1 MFKNYLKRGTG
12 LLWVFTAM
20 FCGGTLLFSQRADI
34 LISDFEGDDYGDWK
48 VQGEAFGRRPAPGT
62 LPNQMKVSGFL
73 GKGLV
78 NSFYNGDRS
87 TGMLT
92 SPEFVIQRKYIN
104 FLIGGGG
111 FEGKTC
117 MNLIVDG
124 KVVREAV
131 GPNTEPG
138 GSEELKPA
146 AWDVR
151 ELEGKKAVIRI
162 VDDAT
167 GGWGHINVDHIVQS
181 DNPTNV
187 IPRMVAA
194 EIDVALNKKY
204 LLFPTKNGA
213 PRRRVTVTVDSQTV
227 RDFDIELSDAP
238 DWYAHLDL
246 TPWQDK
252 KIKVRINRIP
262 ENSKIPS
269 LIRQSDVIWDE
280 KNLYKEPL
288 RAQFHFSPKRGWNN
302 DPNGLVYANGEYH
315 LYFQHHPYGWSW
327 GNMHWGHAVSKDLVH
342 WKELPIAIYP
352 ARYGDWAWSGSAVV
366 DKNNTSG
373 WKRGKNEL
381 IVAAFTSTGRG
392 ECILYSNDRGRTFS
406 EYEKNPVVKHEGRD
420 PRLLWHEPTKQWVMA
435 IYDELDR
442 KQWIMFYT
450 SPDLKSWTYQ
460 SRIEGF
466 FECPDLFEISGKWIL
481 TAASSD
487 YMIGSFDGKQ
497 FVPETPK
504 LKGHRGRGFYAAQT
518 FSNEPKGR
526 VVQIG
531 WLQVDTPG
539 MPFNQAM
546 SLPMELNLKQTRE
559 GLRMTWMP
567 VDELKSLRDGGNKAN
582 DIQSFR
588 AQLIELRA
596 EFGAVEFVVNIRG
609 AAIKYN
615 PLKQE
620 ISVNGITAP
629 APLVDGKQR
638 LIAYVDKTILEVFAS
653 DGLTY
658 IPLPFTPKSE
668 DQSVSISGGSPSK
681 LEVYKLKSA
690 WK

>member
-1 MFKNYLKRGTG
+1 MHKMVLKRNVGVG
-12 LLWVFTAM
+12 IFLVLSCFCAAVF
-20 FCGGTLLFSQRADI
+20 GQRQDV
-34 LISDFEGDDYGDWK
+34 LIADFEGDDYGDWK
-48 VQGEAFGRRPAPGT
+48 VEGEAFGTKPARGT
-62 LPNQMKVSGFL
+62 LPNQMRVSGFL

-87 TGMLT
+87 VGVLT

-117 MNLIVDG
+117 MQLVVDG

-146 AWDVR
+146 AWDVS
-151 ELEGKKAVIRI
+151 EFEGKKAQIRI

-181 DNPTNV
+181 DTPTNL
-187 IPRMVAA
+187 IPKMVSP
-194 EIDVALNKKY
+194 EIEIEVSKNY
-204 LLFPTKNGA
+204 LLFPVKHGVK
-213 PRRRVTVTVDSQTV
+213 RRKVTIEIDSQPV
-227 RDFDIELSDAP
+227 REFDIDISDNP
-238 DWYAHLDL
+238 EWYAHLDA
-246 TPWQDK
+246 TQWNK
-252 KIKVRINRIP
+252 KKVKIRINKIA
-262 ENSKIPS
+262 ENSKIPE
-269 LIRQSDVIWDE
+269 LIHQSDTIWNE
-280 KNLYKEPL
+280 ERVYKEPL
-288 RAQFHFSPKRGWNN
+288 RAQFHFSSRRGWNN
-302 DPNGLVYANGEYH
+302 DPNGLVFANGEYH
-315 LYFQHHPYGWSW
+315 LYYQHNPYGWSW

-352 ARYGDWAWSGSAVV
+352 AKYGDWAWSGSAVV

-373 WKRGKNEL
+373 WKKGDNEL
-381 IVAAFTSTGRG
+381 IVAAYTSTGRG
-392 ECILYSNDRGRTFS
+392 ECIVYSNNSGRSFE
-406 EYEKNPVVKHEGRD
+406 EYENNPVVKHQGRD
-420 PRLLWHEPTKQWVMA
+420 PRLMWYEPSKQWVMA
-435 IYDELDR
+435 VYDEFEG
-442 KQWIMFYT
+442 KQWIAFYT

-466 FECPDLFEISGKWIL
+466 FECPDIFQISGKWIL
-481 TAASSD
+481 TAANSD
-487 YMIGSFDGKQ
+487 YIVGEFDGKQ
-497 FVPETPK
+497 FKPETPK

-531 WLQVDTPG
+531 WLQVNTPG

-546 SLPMELNLKQTRE
+546 SLPMELKLKQTKD
-559 GLRMTWMP
+559 GARMTWTP
-567 VDELKSLRDGGNKAN
+567 VDELKALRDGGNRADDLQN
-582 DIQSFR
+582 FR
-588 AQLIELRA
+588 SELIELRA
-596 EFGAVEFVVNIRG
+596 EFEASEFAINIRG
-609 AAIKYN
+609 AIIKYD
-615 PLKQE
+615 PVKQE
-620 ISVNGITAP
+620 INVNGIAAH

-638 LIAYVDKTILEVFAS
+638 IIVYVDRIVTEVFAS

-658 IPLPFTPKSE
+658 MPIPFTPKPE
-668 DQSVSISGGSPSK
+668 EQSVSITGSKPTK

-690 WK
+690 WE